1 MCYNFTVMKNGKT
14 EKNYIKRT
22 GTLVSYAI
30 LFGIS
35 AATVVFCAMLQP
47 GKAEV
52 FFNGLGNQPLL
63 VFLNSLPVFV
73 TAFFAFG
80 ITNNS
85 FVSGGITY
93 LLWMTLSYVNNI
105 KITLRNDPFIPQ
117 DMFQAKEGLYA
128 VKDFDI
134 SVDYRIIAAITVVS
148 LAIFAAG
155 FFIRTVPVSGER
167 RGLRLLLAVVIIV
180 AGYEI
185 IYDEDNYSARNI
197 YWNKLTITDET
208 NTSLTTEEVGF
219 IYKFCYSTHAYGFH
233 KPEGYDSYSFKAEEK
248 AYYNQSSRDAGG
260 GTGGPYVIMV
270 MCEAFSDISED
281 GAFAYT
287 YENDPLYNFHRIEA
301 SGTAVSGHIV
311 VPNVGAG
318 TSNTEFDVLTGV
330 QARAVAGDSN
340 VFFSVRR
347 PTDTVATV
355 LKKDGYETFFTHPG
369 RPWYYNRSAVYD
381 RFGFDD
387 LVFANDSA
395 YENAEYTGTLIS
407 DNYVG
412 DVLIKRFEDSVS
424 RQSGPVFEFG
434 VTIQNHMP
442 YRLDRYGRT
451 WGMTEEVPLN
461 VPVSQESLE
470 SLSVYIEGVRAGD
483 ELLGRLAD
491 YLAGRNEPA
500 ILVFFGDHRPSL
512 GEDFSVYKKL
522 GIPVGGATSPE
533 EVLNTYETP
542 YIIWANPA
550 AVEAGYGLTP
560 RADYTISANY
570 LGPLILQAAGKA
582 GNDPYF
588 SFLSDN
594 MNYIQAI
601 RDSYL
606 IQGQGGENGFSQVVT
621 DTSVLPEEYKEKIRR
636 MNCWGYY
643 RIK

>member
-1 MCYNFTVMKNGKT
+1 MKNEKT
-14 EKNYIKRT
+14 EKKYIKRT
-22 GTLVSYAI
+22 GTVVSYAI
-30 LFGIS
+30 LFCIA
-35 AATVVFCAMLQP
+35 AATVVFCAILQP
-47 GKAEV
+47 GKAGV
-52 FFNGLGNQPLL
+52 FFDGLGAQPLL
-63 VFLNSLPVFV
+63 IFLNAVPVFV

-80 ITNNS
+80 ITNNA

-93 LLWMTLSYVNNI
+93 LVWMTLSYVNNV

-117 DMFQAKEGLYA
+117 DIFQAKEGLYA
-128 VKDFDI
+128 VNDFDI
-134 SVDYRIIAAITVVS
+134 SVDYRIIAAIAVVS
-148 LAIFAAG
+148 IALFAAG
-155 FFIRTVPVSGER
+155 FFIRTVSVSGER
-167 RGLRLLLAVVIIV
+167 RGLRLLIAVVIIV

-197 YWNKLTITDET
+197 YWNKLTVTDET
-208 NTSLTTEEVGF
+208 NHSLTTEEVGF
-219 IYKFCYSTHAYGFH
+219 IYKFCYSSHAYGFH
-233 KPEGYDSYSFKAEEK
+233 KPEGYDSYNFRAEEK
-248 AYYNQSSRDAGG
+248 AFNNQLSRDAGG

-270 MCEAFSDISED
+270 MCEAFSDITEN

-287 YENDPLYNFHRIEA
+287 YENDPLYNLHRLEA
-301 SGTAVSGHIV
+301 SGTAASGHIV

-330 QARAVAGDSN
+330 QTRAVAGDSN

-347 PTDTVATV
+347 QTDTVATV

-369 RPWYYNRSAVYD
+369 RSWYYNRSAVYD

-387 LVFANDSA
+387 LVFADNSA

-407 DNYVG
+407 DNSVG
-412 DVLIKRFEDSVS
+412 DILIKRFEDSVS
-424 RQSGPVFEFG
+424 RQEGPVYEFG

-470 SLSVYIEGVRAGD
+470 ALSVYIEGVRAGD
-483 ELLGRLAD
+483 ALLGRLAD
-491 YLAGRNEPA
+491 YFAGRSEPA
-500 ILVFFGDHRPSL
+500 IIVFFGDHLPSL
-512 GEDFSVYKKL
+512 GEDFSVYKEL

-533 EVLNTYETP
+533 EVLDTYETP
-542 YIIWANPA
+542 YVIWANPA
-550 AVEAGYGLTP
+550 ATAAGYGIAP

-570 LGPLILQAAGKA
+570 LGALVLQAAGKA
-582 GNDPYF
+582 AKDPYF
-588 SFLSDN
+588 SFLLDN
-594 MNYIQAI
+594 INYIQAI
-601 RDSYL
+601 RDTYL
-606 IQGQGGENGFSQVVT
+606 IQGSGGENGGLETVT
-621 DTSVLPEEYKEKIRR
+621 DTTVLPEEYKEKIRR